1 MTTNVTTPVI
11 YALGTL
17 TTVFSLLVITCFL
30 AFFVISQNRRSKQ
43 KSDAGKGLV

>member
-17 TTVFSLLVITCFL
+17 TTVFSFVIIAVFLLVAWMIGK
-30 AFFVISQNRRSKQ
+30 RRARMG
-43 KSDAGKGLV
+43 SDAGKGV